1 MVSENLSVKSAKEV
15 GVPRRERISPKR
27 FPKPK
32 RVEPKEKPSEAP
44 TEKPSRRREKV
55 PA

>member
-1 MVSENLSVKSAKEV
+1 MVIQLAKEV

-27 FPKPK
+27 FPKPQ
-32 RVEPKEKPSEAP
+32 RMEPKEKP
-44 TEKPSRRREKV
+44 TEKPPARRREKV